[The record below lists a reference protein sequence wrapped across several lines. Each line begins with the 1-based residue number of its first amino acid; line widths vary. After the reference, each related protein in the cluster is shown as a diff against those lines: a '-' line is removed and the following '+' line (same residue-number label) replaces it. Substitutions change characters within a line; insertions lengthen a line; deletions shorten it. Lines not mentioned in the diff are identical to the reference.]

1 MVKGKL
7 LESGASDSLNQ
18 SDPPREAGLAE
29 NTEDDAFGDGASKD
43 LGQPTPM
50 RSVNF
55 ERLANDDQP

>member
-1 MVKGKL
+1 VIL
-7 LESGASDSLNQ
+7 STEANLPAA
-18 SDPPREAGLAE
+18 AGLAE

-43 LGQPTPM
+43 LGQPTPT